1 MYIIENAYVYII
13 FCLQGIYALH
23 SLHQEILMSSS
34 NRVSTHTRHDC
45 HHLTCLT
52 NLFHFFLSSHI
63 VSVSTLQSARP
74 TVCFFSKSA
83 RLWASNWWFR
93 FLSSLFVSNF
103 AWCTCWSMWDF
114 LLHSAVVLS
123 TDVFLSLCARA
134 RLREL
139 LVPDRDHPCPSL
151 QIRLPLQD
159 LLLEPAVLVVFFF
172 LLWCARACLRELLV
186 PRRDH
191 PCPR

>member
-74 TVCFFSKSA
+74 TVCFFPKA
-83 RLWASNWWFR
+83 PGCGLP
-93 FLSSLFVSNF
+93 
-103 AWCTCWSMWDF
+103 TDDF
-114 LLHSAVVLS
+114 
-123 TDVFLSLCARA
+123 VFLAVYLSVISRGVHVDLCETFCYTLQLYYPQMFSSHYVHVHACESFWSLTVTTRVQVCRYVYLCKIFCSSQ
-134 RLREL
+134 RY
-139 LVPDRDHPCPSL
+139 
-151 QIRLPLQD
+151 
-159 LLLEPAVLVVFFF
+159 
-172 LLWCARACLRELLV
+172 
-186 PRRDH
+186 
-191 PCPR
+191 